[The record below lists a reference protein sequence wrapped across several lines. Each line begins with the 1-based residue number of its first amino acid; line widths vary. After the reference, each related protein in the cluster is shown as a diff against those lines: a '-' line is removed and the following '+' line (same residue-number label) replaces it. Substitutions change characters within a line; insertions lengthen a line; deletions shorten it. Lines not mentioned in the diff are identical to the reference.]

1 MRTLYNVT
9 VAYCTLIMGM
19 WLASLIYGCH
29 HSTDGE
35 QPIRDTIIDTIKVV
49 KPIVRDSVVTRYKVV
64 NVERVNYVDSVNT
77 ISEVVFDTVMVRL
90 PIESK
95 HYEGENYEA
104 WVSGYE
110 PSLDSINIYNRTIVQ
125 KPKRWSIGVQGG
137 VGITPKGVQPYV
149 GVGVAFQLK

>member
-1 MRTLYNVT
+1 MRWLYNLT
-9 VAYCTLIMGM
+9 VAASMLIMGM

-29 HSTDGE
+29 HFTDGE
-35 QPIRDTIIDTIKVV
+35 QPIHDTIVDTIKVV
-49 KPIVRDSVVTRYKVV
+49 KPIVRDSVITRYKVV

-149 GVGVAFQLK
+149 GVGVSFRLK

>member
-1 MRTLYNVT
+1 MNFRNIL
-9 VAYCTLIMGM
+9 AFIIGLWLATLICR
-19 WLASLIYGCH
+19 CH
-29 HSTDGE
+29 HSTESE
-35 QPIRDTIIDTIKVV
+35 QPIRDTIVDTIKVV
-49 KPIVRDSVVTRYKVV
+49 KPIAKDSVITRYKVV

-77 ISEVVFDTVMVRL
+77 ISEVVFDTVQVRL

-110 PSLDSINIYNRTIVQ
+110 PSLDSISIYNQTILP
-125 KPKRWSIGVQGG
+125 KPKRWSIGLQGG

-149 GVGVAFQLK
+149 GVGISFRLK